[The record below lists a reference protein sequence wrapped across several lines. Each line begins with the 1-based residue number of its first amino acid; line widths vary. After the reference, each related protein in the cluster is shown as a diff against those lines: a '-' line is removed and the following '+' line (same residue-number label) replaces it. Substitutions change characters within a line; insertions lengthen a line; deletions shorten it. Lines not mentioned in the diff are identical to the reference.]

1 MRSKKFNFSFLLV
14 LSLKG
19 QGTKNG
25 RTGRPRGA
33 MEQMKSLLL
42 QPIGLKIQL
51 YTTGKLMQ
59 HRAPKSARSWAK
71 YDRGGEESGD
81 QGVLGPT
88 YVLSFGNPMHF
99 FLSSDRASQCD
110 NNTYVL
116 HCINF
121 PVVCNWIFKPIGCS
135 SSDFICKKTI
145 GICVKTSGVVIIF
158 YCFFQAGASGEPQFI
173 WCSFKNVKFDWLR
186 KDTKST
192 MSCQSTLHSRFYNT
206 WMA

>member
-1 MRSKKFNFSFLLV
+1 MASPLNNITLW
-14 LSLKG
+14 
-19 QGTKNG
+19 T
-25 RTGRPRGA
+25 RG
-33 MEQMKSLLL
+33 
-42 QPIGLKIQL
+42 P
-51 YTTGKLMQ
+51 
-59 HRAPKSARSWAK
+59 
-71 YDRGGEESGD
+71 GD

-192 MSCQSTLHSRFYNT
+192 MSCQSTLQSRFHKLLEWHKYVKILKRFKT
-206 WMA
+206 WFPIQCKN